1 MGFSPWKRYIGVLSL
16 IISFSMME
24 LIVSILV
31 GSKLGIVMTLATFSF
46 QIMLLYFSLFRKE
59 GESII
64 QLFKE

>member
-1 MGFSPWKRYIGVLSL
+1 
-16 IISFSMME
+16 ME